1 MAILVILCI
10 VFVAS
15 LVIAIR
21 LFSALKKDP
30 LVLASSIVP
39 VENIHNISLSHQ
51 ASSETH
57 FAEMQKLQQDFNDF
71 RVKKEEDEKHLLSMV
86 DQLKQE
92 NHLLLQT
99 KENAPLSESEP
110 ILNEET
116 LHLRAEV
123 SALRG
128 EVQASHQERDQAIQD
143 KEALK
148 NDFDRKIQ
156 EAQHSLLSAEDTYKE
171 KILLLQN
178 QIDQQATMLQNQ
190 NATQDSSAALVIEEE
205 KTALMAKNEALQQE
219 LTKSRVQISGLQ
231 RMCENLQTQ
240 VQQEHSQETVVNPEG
255 LKLRGF

>member
-10 VFVAS
+10 VFLAG
-15 LVIAIR
+15 LVIAMR

-39 VENIHNISLSHQ
+39 VDNIHNVSFSHH
-51 ASSETH
+51 ASSEEH
-57 FAEMQKLQQDFNDF
+57 SAEIQKLQQDFDAF
-71 RVKKEEDEKHLLSMV
+71 RLKKEGEEKHLLSML
-86 DQLKQE
+86 DQLKQQ
-92 NHLLLQT
+92 NDLLQQE
-99 KENAPLSESEP
+99 KEKADSSDIAP
-110 ILNEET
+110 IQNEDT

-128 EVQASHQERDQAIQD
+128 EVQASHQERDQAIQE

-156 EAQHSLLSAEDTYKE
+156 EAQHSLLSAEETYKE

-178 QIDQQATMLQNQ
+178 QIDQQATMVQDQ
-190 NATQDSSAALVIEEE
+190 NAQQDSSAVSMTEEE
-205 KTALMAKNEALQQE
+205 KITLMAKNEALQQE

-231 RMCENLQTQ
+231 RMCENLQKQ
-240 VQQEHSQETVVNPEG
+240 VQQEHSQETDINPEG